1 MQSSSLRSA
10 GFQPA
15 LRAADF
21 QSAIYLQ
28 ARCPRSHHVYK
39 MLIIF
44 AGFLLSCAFTV
55 DALEIPPPSGN
66 YVNDYASLLSPEARE
81 RLEQRL
87 RKLGAETSTQ
97 IIVATFPSLEDES
110 LEDFTNR
117 MYEAWRIGQKDNDNG
132 VLLAIF
138 VNERKVRIE
147 VGYGLEG
154 ALPDAL
160 SGRIIRDEFVPQFR
174 AGNPEQGIE
183 NTVIAIEKAVRGEY
197 TTRRRKSRKIPNRSV
212 DFADV
217 VSFVFYVSFEQTRG
231 IYDRTNAQRQG

>member
-15 LRAADF
+15 LRAADL

-28 ARCPRSHHVYK
+28 ARCPRSHHAYK

-44 AGFLLSCAFTV
+44 AGILLACSFTV

-174 AGNPEQGIE
+174 
-183 NTVIAIEKAVRGEY
+183 VRESR
-197 TTRRRKSRKIPNRSV
+197 TRN
-212 DFADV
+212 
-217 VSFVFYVSFEQTRG
+217 
-231 IYDRTNAQRQG
+231 